1 MEHLSTFWHK
11 FHVHLTV
18 AFSTFFW
25 KHIWQVVKFIFRRK
39 HMPTFP
45 MTLYKGADGSII
57 LNQINGVLSL
67 AVTGAIGLG
76 GGAAAGVLSA
86 TIAMGLQLNAKQ
98 AGDLAI
104 ALIGAA
110 VPALAPEV
118 AVLKLAYDAEIGKL

>member
-1 MEHLSTFWHK
+1 
-11 FHVHLTV
+11 
-18 AFSTFFW
+18 
-25 KHIWQVVKFIFRRK
+25 
-39 HMPTFP
+39 MPTFP